1 MRIDRL
7 TNQLQLVLS
16 DAQSLAVGR
25 DHSQLE
31 PTHML
36 AAMLEQKGPGSVRLL
51 LNQAGFDVAGLREAI
66 NAKLDNLPSIK
77 NPTGEVGMS
86 PEMGR
91 LLNLADRYAQ
101 KIGDKFVSSD
111 TVLIVAMKDPQSSI
125 NELLK
130 QFGNEQRLQQAIE
143 KIRGGESVND
153 ADSEGNRQALEKYT
167 VDLTARAESGK
178 LDPVI
183 GRDDEIR
190 RTIQVLQRRTKN
202 NPVLIGEPG
211 VGKTAIVEG
220 LAQRIVN
227 GEVPEGLKNKRLLSL
242 DLGALLAG
250 AKFRGDFEE
259 RLKAVINELGK
270 QEGRVILFIDEIHT
284 MVGAGKAEGSMDA
297 GNMLKPALARGELH
311 CVGATTLDEYRKYI
325 EKDAALER
333 RFQKVQVDEP
343 NESDTIAIL
352 RGLKERYEVHHGVD
366 ITDSAIIAA
375 AKLSQRYI
383 TDRQLPDKAIDLID
397 EAASRIRMEID
408 SKPEEM
414 DRLERRLIQL
424 KIEREAVKKDE
435 DEGSRKRLA
444 KIDQDIDKFEREL
457 NDLEEI
463 WRAEKAA
470 LQGSQEIK
478 SQLEQARLELED
490 KRRKGD
496 LARMSELQYGIIPQ
510 LEKQLD
516 MASQAEMMEMKLLR
530 NKVTD
535 EEIAEVVSKWTG
547 IPVSKM
553 LEGEREKLLRME
565 DALHKRVIGQHEA
578 VVAVANAVRRSR
590 AGLSDANRPN
600 GSFLFLG
607 PTGVGKTELCKSL
620 AEFLFDSSDAMVRI
634 DMSEFMEKHSVA
646 RLIGAPPG
654 YVGYEEGGYLTEA
667 VRRKPYSVLLLDEV
681 EKAHPDVFNI
691 LLQVLEDGRLTD
703 GQGRTVDF
711 RNTVIVMTSNL
722 GSDRIQELAEDKSF
736 DTVSFDSVVTGDM
749 NNSLNNE
756 NRYNAMKD
764 AVMEVVGAH
773 FRPEFINRIDEV
785 VVFHPLGREQI
796 RGIADIQ
803 LELLRKRLAERE
815 LGLEL
820 DDAVMNKLAAVGF
833 DPVYGARPLKR
844 AIQQLVENP
853 LANDILSGK
862 FVPGS
867 IIHGTLRGDK
877 LVFEPKRLQ

>member
-7 TNQLQLVLS
+7 TNQLQVALS
-16 DAQSLAVGR
+16 DAQSIALGQ
-25 DHSQLE
+25 DHSQLD
-31 PTHML
+31 TSHLLL
-36 AAMLEQKGPGSVRLL
+36 AMIDQKGAASVRSLL
-51 LNQAGFDVAGLREAI
+51 SQAGFDVAGLRTALNE
-66 NAKLDNLPSIK
+66 LVENLPQIK
-77 NPTGEVGMS
+77 NPTGEVTMS
-86 PEMGR
+86 QD
-91 LLNLADRYAQ
+91 LIKVLNLADRHAQ
-101 KIGDKFVSSD
+101 KVGDKFVSSD
-111 TVLIVAMKDPQSSI
+111 SVLLVLMSEMQGAVP
-125 NELLK
+125 ELLK
-130 QFGNEQRLQQAIE
+130 KFGNAQRLQQAIQ
-143 KIRGGESVND
+143 KVRGGEKVED

-167 VDLTARAESGK
+167 VDLTARAEEGK

-242 DLGALLAG
+242 DLGGLLAG

-259 RLKAVINELGK
+259 RLKSVINELSK

-284 MVGAGKAEGSMDA
+284 MVGAGKAEGAMDA

-414 DRLERRLIQL
+414 DRLERRLIQF
-424 KIEREAVKKDE
+424 KIEREAVRKDE
-435 DEGSRKRLA
+435 DEASKKRLA
-444 KIDQDIDKFEREL
+444 KLDQDIDKFEREL

-478 SQLEQARLELED
+478 SQLEQARLELEE

-516 MASQAEMMEMKLLR
+516 MAGQAEMMEMKLLR
-530 NKVTD
+530 NKVTE

-553 LEGEREKLLRME
+553 LEGERDKLLRME
-565 DALHKRVIGQHEA
+565 EALHKRVIGQHEA

-620 AEFLFDSSDAMVRI
+620 AEFLFDTADAMVRI

-691 LLQVLEDGRLTD
+691 LLQVLDDGRLTD

-722 GSDRIQELAEDKSF
+722 GSDRIQELAEDRSF
-736 DTVSFDSVVTGDM
+736 DTVSFDTSVSEDM

-764 AVMEVVGAH
+764 AVTEVVGSH

-803 LELLRKRLAERE
+803 LELLRKRLGERE
-815 LGLEL
+815 LSLEL
-820 DDAVMNKLAAVGF
+820 DDAVMNKLANVGF

-844 AIQQLVENP
+844 AIQQLIENP
-853 LANDILSGK
+853 LAQDILSGK
-862 FVPGS
+862 FMPGA
-867 IIHGTLRGDK
+867 IIHGKLLGDK
-877 LVFEPKRLQ
+877 IVFDPKRLN

>member
-1 MRIDRL
+1 
-7 TNQLQLVLS
+7 
-16 DAQSLAVGR
+16 
-25 DHSQLE
+25 
-31 PTHML
+31 
-36 AAMLEQKGPGSVRLL
+36 
-51 LNQAGFDVAGLREAI
+51 
-66 NAKLDNLPSIK
+66 
-77 NPTGEVGMS
+77 
-86 PEMGR
+86 
-91 LLNLADRYAQ
+91 
-101 KIGDKFVSSD
+101 
-111 TVLIVAMKDPQSSI
+111 
-125 NELLK
+125 
-130 QFGNEQRLQQAIE
+130 
-143 KIRGGESVND
+143 
-153 ADSEGNRQALEKYT
+153 
-167 VDLTARAESGK
+167 
-178 LDPVI
+178 
-183 GRDDEIR
+183 
-190 RTIQVLQRRTKN
+190 
-202 NPVLIGEPG
+202 
-211 VGKTAIVEG
+211 
-220 LAQRIVN
+220 
-227 GEVPEGLKNKRLLSL
+227 
-242 DLGALLAG
+242 
-250 AKFRGDFEE
+250 
-259 RLKAVINELGK
+259 
-270 QEGRVILFIDEIHT
+270 
-284 MVGAGKAEGSMDA
+284 
-297 GNMLKPALARGELH
+297 
-311 CVGATTLDEYRKYI
+311 
-325 EKDAALER
+325 
-333 RFQKVQVDEP
+333 
-343 NESDTIAIL
+343 
-352 RGLKERYEVHHGVD
+352 
-366 ITDSAIIAA
+366 
-375 AKLSQRYI
+375 
-383 TDRQLPDKAIDLID
+383 
-397 EAASRIRMEID
+397 
-408 SKPEEM
+408 M
-414 DRLERRLIQL
+414 DRLERRLIQF

-435 DEGSRKRLA
+435 DEASKKRLA
-444 KIDQDIDKFEREL
+444 KLDQDIDKFEREL

-478 SQLEQARLELED
+478 SQLEQARFEMEE

-516 MASQAEMMEMKLLR
+516 MAGQAEMMEMKLLR
-530 NKVTD
+530 NKVTE

-565 DALHKRVIGQHEA
+565 ESLHKRVIGQHEA

-620 AEFLFDSSDAMVRI
+620 AEFLFDTSDAMVRI

-654 YVGYEEGGYLTEA
+654 YVGYEEGGYLTET
-667 VRRKPYSVLLLDEV
+667 VRRKPYSVILLDEI

-691 LLQVLEDGRLTD
+691 LLQVLDDGRLTD

-736 DTVSFDSVVTGDM
+736 DTVSFDSFVNDDM

-764 AVMEVVGAH
+764 AVMEVVGGH

-815 LGLEL
+815 LSLEL
-820 DDAVMNKLAAVGF
+820 EDEVMDKLASVGF

-844 AIQQLVENP
+844 AIQQLIENP
-853 LANDILSGK
+853 LAQDILGGK
-862 FVPGS
+862 FMPGA
-867 IIHGTLRGDK
+867 IIHGKLLGDK
-877 LVFEPKRLQ
+877 IVFDPKRLN

>member
-7 TNQLQLVLS
+7 TNQLQTALS

-31 PTHML
+31 SYHLLQALLDQQGGTVRSLL
-36 AAMLEQKGPGSVRLL
+36 AQS
-51 LNQAGFDVAGLREAI
+51 GFNMTGLRNEL
-66 NAKLDNLPSIK
+66 AKQLENLAKVQS
-77 NPTGEVGMS
+77 PTGEVGMS
-86 PEMGR
+86 QELGR
-91 LLNLADRYAQ
+91 LLNLADRRAQ
-101 KIGDKFVSSD
+101 KAGDKFVSSES
-111 TVLIVAMKDPQSSI
+111 VLLAAMLDGDSALGK
-125 NELLK
+125 LLK
-130 QFGNEQRLQQAIE
+130 QFGDAKSLEQTVE
-143 KIRGGESVND
+143 KVRGGETVDNAD
-153 ADSEGNRQALEKYT
+153 AEGNRQALEKYT
-167 VDLTARAESGK
+167 LDLTARAEAGK

-242 DLGALLAG
+242 DLGSLLAG

-259 RLKAVINELGK
+259 RLKSVLKELSK
-270 QEGRVILFIDEIHT
+270 EEGQVILFIDELHT

-311 CVGATTLDEYRKYI
+311 CVGATTLDEYRQNI

-333 RFQKVQVDEP
+333 RFQKVLVDEP
-343 NESDTIAIL
+343 TEADTIAIL

-435 DEGSRKRLA
+435 DEASKKHLE
-444 KIDQDIDKFEREL
+444 KIEADIDRLEREYV
-457 NDLEEI
+457 DLDEV

-478 SQLEQARLELED
+478 SNLEQARLDMEAA
-490 KRRKGD
+490 RRAGD
-496 LARMSELQYGIIPQ
+496 LGRMSELQYGVIPE

-516 MASQAEMMEMKLLR
+516 MASQVEMMEMKLLR
-530 NKVTD
+530 NRVTE

-547 IPVSKM
+547 IPVAKM
-553 LEGEREKLLRME
+553 LEGERDKLLRME
-565 DALHKRVIGQHEA
+565 EALHKRVIGQHEA
-578 VVAVANAVRRSR
+578 VVAVSNAVRRSR
-590 AGLSDANRPN
+590 AGLSDPHRPN

-620 AEFLFDSSDAMVRI
+620 AEFLFDSQEAMVRI

-667 VRRKPYSVLLLDEV
+667 VRRRPYSVLLLDEV

-722 GSDRIQELAEDKSF
+722 GSDRIQDLAEDRSF
-736 DTVSFDSVVTGDM
+736 DTVSFDGEKTGD
-749 NNSLNNE
+749 SLANE
-756 NRYNAMKD
+756 NRYQAMKS
-764 AVMEVVGAH
+764 AVMEVVTGH
-773 FRPEFINRIDEV
+773 FRPEFINRVDEV

-803 LELLRKRLAERE
+803 LDQLRKRLAERD
-815 LGLEL
+815 LTLSL
-820 DDAVMNKLAAVGF
+820 DDEVMDKLSEAGF

-844 AIQQLVENP
+844 AIQQEVENH
-853 LANDILSGK
+853 LAQAILEGR
-862 FVPGS
+862 FVPGDN
-867 IIHGTLRGDK
+867 IHVVVKGDR
-877 LVFEPKRLQ
+877 LAFEKRALH